1 MGESKTNR
9 MKLRHTA
16 ALALVGWWKR
26 EVAMAGR
33 RRVFVSVILFWG
45 PIFLAVIALFVIW
58 AAYRLT

>member
-1 MGESKTNR
+1 
-9 MKLRHTA
+9 MKVRRAA

-58 AAYRLT
+58 VVQRLT